1 VSTPPSSSDDDVA
14 HGDPAVRGGD
24 APAPRGDVAEGC
36 GASDGA
42 AARSDGDAARDA
54 AAAHG
59 EGAARDDDHARIEA
73 LFRYGVIAPLLDER
87 EDGSLRARMAV
98 LASARHLHPRRGEI
112 RITTRTLWTWL
123 GQYRRGGIGALHPR
137 HRKDRGSLRA
147 VLFSVLDRAEVL
159 RRQVPKRW
167 TSTLIDILVRE
178 GTVTP
183 GQRPHRATIDRHL
196 RRRGAS
202 RRQLLVLGGKP
213 TIKMQFDAFGDLWV
227 GDYHHGPKVLAP
239 DGRLTTA
246 KLGAFIDHTTRYPVA
261 DRWYLAEDLGS
272 LRDTMLRAVLVWGP
286 PRLAYTDR
294 GAVYRA
300 EQLAYSLAALGAR
313 LVHSRAYYSQGR
325 GVIERWWQLAD
336 AFQAEIDDRDEP
348 VTLHELNRLWEAF
361 RTFRYL
367 EQPHSELGMSPA
379 QAIAAVTPRPI
390 DPAVARE
397 LFLVRADRTVNRKD
411 ATVSVEGRRF
421 LCDASLRGRK
431 VTVRYDPRELSSVL
445 VFADG
450 VRTQRALPQ
459 PIGNPD
465 DGATPAPPRP
475 RGPKTDYLGMVRA
488 DYDRRLVE
496 AARPVAYADLGAVD
510 PGFDESRFFAVVADL
525 TCARLRDAEADEV
538 RTFWT
543 TFGPLPERLARTAL
557 DHAVRLRGTGRHVR
571 VYLAI
576 LRTFILAR
584 MQSPN
589 SEESP

>member
-1 VSTPPSSSDDDVA
+1 MHADDAV
-14 HGDPAVRGGD
+14 HGDDAPARNDDAPARNGD
-24 APAPRGDVAEGC
+24 APARN
-36 GASDGA
+36 
-42 AARSDGDAARDA
+42 GDAADGGSATRDDVV
-54 AAAHG
+54 HS
-59 EGAARDDDHARIEA
+59 EGAARDDDHARAEA

-87 EDGSLRARMAV
+87 EDRSLRARMAV
-98 LASARHLHPRRGEI
+98 LASERHPHPCRGEI

-123 GQYRRGGIGALHPR
+123 GRFRRGGLDALRPR
-137 HRKDRGSLRA
+137 HRKDHGSLRA
-147 VLFSVLDRAEVL
+147 VPRAVLDRAEVL
-159 RRQVPKRW
+159 RRKVPKRW
-167 TSTLIDILVRE
+167 TSTVIDILVRE
-178 GTVTP
+178 GTVTS

-202 RRQLLVLGGKP
+202 RRQLLVLGAKP

-246 KLGAFIDHTTRYPVA
+246 KLGAFLDHTTRYPVA

-325 GVIERWWQLAD
+325 GLIERWWQLAD
-336 AFQAEIDDRDEP
+336 AFQVEIDDRDEP

-367 EQPHSELGMSPA
+367 EEPHSELGMSPA

-397 LFLVRADRTVNRKD
+397 LFLVRADRIVNKKD

-421 LCDASLRGRK
+421 LCDGTLRGRK

-445 VFADG
+445 VFVDG
-450 VRTQRALPQ
+450 VRTQRAHPQ
-459 PIGNPD
+459 PIGKPD
-465 DGATPAPPRP
+465 APATPPPP
-475 RGPKTDYLGMVRA
+475 PPSGPKTDYLGMVRA

-496 AARPVAYADLGAVD
+496 SVRPVAYADLGAVD
-510 PGFDESRFFAVVADL
+510 PGFDESRFFTVVADL
-525 TCARLRDAEADEV
+525 TAARIRDAEADEV
-538 RTFWT
+538 RAFWN

-576 LRTFILAR
+576 LRTFILSR
-584 MQSPN
+584 MQSPTP
-589 SEESP
+589 EESS